1 MQEIERKY
9 LVEGESWRE
18 GIEASFPISQG
29 YLDVHG
35 GATVRVRVKGE
46 KAFLTIKGPSQGISR
61 SEFEYGIPVEEAI
74 EMIAQFCTSRCV
86 EKIRHQ
92 VHVAG
97 KLWVVDEFH
106 GHNAGLVMAEIELES
121 VDEKFELPPWA
132 GRDVSLDAAY
142 YNVNLAKFSE

>member
-9 LVEGESWRE
+9 LVEGDSWKAD
-18 GIEASFPISQG
+18 IEASFPINQG
-29 YLDVHG
+29 YLDVRG

-61 SEFEYGIPVEEAI
+61 SEFEYPIPVEEA
-74 EMIAQFCTSRCV
+74 EAMIAQFCTSRCV

-92 VHVAG
+92 MHVGG
-97 KLWVVDEFH
+97 KLWVIDEFH

-121 VDEKFELPPWA
+121 EDEEFELPSWA
-132 GRDVSLDAAY
+132 GQDVSLDEAY
-142 YNVNLAKFSE
+142 YNVNLAKPPK